1 VSDILVLQHINTLWR
16 FQYDTMAGRNELMD
30 KKVVIMNHSVAPR
43 LVGILHH
50 GFECDIMARRKIKT
64 TVKQQNK

>member
-1 VSDILVLQHINTLWR
+1 
-16 FQYDTMAGRNELMD
+16 MAGRNELMD